1 LFGDPGGW
9 GGKEIR
15 TAGPPKVECFSEHA
29 FSTAPGGK
37 TVSRQIDST
46 ERDRWFESV
55 FLHRRVSE
63 LSVPERAPRE
73 FHCRRG
79 YYDPVLIP
87 LSQAMLLQINPPE
100 RHGHAMAVVENRGA
114 LRVC

>member
-1 LFGDPGGW
+1 
-9 GGKEIR
+9 
-15 TAGPPKVECFSEHA
+15 
-29 FSTAPGGK
+29 
-37 TVSRQIDST
+37 VSG
-46 ERDRWFESV
+46 
-55 FLHRRVSE
+55 
-63 LSVPERAPRE
+63 LSGLLRE

>member
-1 LFGDPGGW
+1 M
-9 GGKEIR
+9 
-15 TAGPPKVECFSEHA
+15 
-29 FSTAPGGK
+29 
-37 TVSRQIDST
+37 
-46 ERDRWFESV
+46 FESIL
-55 FLHRRVSE
+55 LHRRVSE

-114 LRVC
+114 LRLW